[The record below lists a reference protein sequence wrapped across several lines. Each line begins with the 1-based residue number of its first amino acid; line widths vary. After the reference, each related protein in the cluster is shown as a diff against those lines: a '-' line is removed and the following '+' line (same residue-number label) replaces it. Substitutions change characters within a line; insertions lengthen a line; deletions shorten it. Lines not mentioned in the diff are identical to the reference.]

1 MLRLS
6 FFFRSVFYPSG
17 MFSCFS
23 LPPSSSS
30 PEDGFLSFS
39 EKREKRKT
47 AFHAG
52 SPFSVFLLGKLSF
65 SSLLRNASF
74 CRPLRREKEKK
85 EIAMLSES
93 VVRREESPS
102 FLLFPPEGR
111 SRHFSQKRKRK
122 KRRSIGIRH
131 HGGRRFLSMEE
142 RKKKKAKERNPPV
155 CRAPVLGKRAKRK
168 GGYIPHLFFR
178 LLFSLPQKER
188 KGKATVLMN
197 FPSFKKKKKK
207 KQKEKRRESP
217 FFGAV
222 LPFCRKR
229 GTPPDAE
236 SGREEKGNLLQRT
249 GENLLLPFFPKKE
262 KKKREAPSFSCCPSF
277 FVCSLFCTLL
287 KEGKRHQIDMQGAA
301 KDARMRKRK
310 KEGRR
315 LQRGRDR
322 NRGCTSPIS
331 GGTTAIRRNSNTSPD
346 TGTIRGRTG
355 TS

>member
-1 MLRLS
+1 
-6 FFFRSVFYPSG
+6 

-47 AFHAG
+47 AFRAG

-65 SSLLRNASF
+65 SSLLRNASS

-93 VVRREESPS
+93 VVRREEEPPS
-102 FLLFPPEGR
+102 FFLFPLEGR

-122 KRRSIGIRH
+122 KRREHRNPSSRRKTFPV
-131 HGGRRFLSMEE
+131 GGREKEKKEKSE
-142 RKKKKAKERNPPV
+142 RKESS
-155 CRAPVLGKRAKRK
+155 C
-168 GGYIPHLFFR
+168 
-178 LLFSLPQKER
+178 LPGSRPWEKSE
-188 KGKATVLMN
+188 
-197 FPSFKKKKKK
+197 
-207 KQKEKRRESP
+207 EKRRESP

-262 KKKREAPSFSCCPSF
+262 KKKREAPSFPCHLLPSF
-277 FVCSLFCTLL
+277 SRVPSSALF
-287 KEGKRHQIDMQGAA
+287 
-301 KDARMRKRK
+301 
-310 KEGRR
+310 
-315 LQRGRDR
+315 
-322 NRGCTSPIS
+322 
-331 GGTTAIRRNSNTSPD
+331 
-346 TGTIRGRTG
+346 
-355 TS
+355 